1 MSPAQ
6 DLLATLQD
14 QKFHTV
20 LADPPWRFK
29 NRTGKIAPEHGRLR
43 RYATM
48 SVDEIMALPVTQIVA
63 APANAYLWTPNSLL
77 PDGIKVLEAWGFE
90 YKTALTWY
98 KVREDG
104 GPDGRG
110 CGFYFRNV
118 TETVLFGVRGPG
130 ARTLAP
136 GRRQVNLFS
145 SRKRRHSQK
154 PDELSEIIESCS
166 RGPFLEMFA
175 RRRRPGWTSWGDQLD
190 GPAMSVAAEK
200 AKR

>member
-1 MSPAQ
+1 MSAGR
-6 DLLATLQD
+6 DHFAALQG
-14 QKFHTV
+14 QKFLTL

-48 SVDEIMALPVTQIVA
+48 SIDEILALPVAEIIEE
-63 APANAYLWTPNSLL
+63 PANAYIWTPNSLL
-77 PDGIKVLEAWGFE
+77 PDGIKVLEALGFE

-118 TETVLFGVRGPG
+118 KETVLFAYAGRAPAPSRRAD
-130 ARTLAP
+130 AR
-136 GRRQVNLFS
+136 
-145 SRKRRHSQK
+145 
-154 PDELSEIIESCS
+154 
-166 RGPFLEMFA
+166 
-175 RRRRPGWTSWGDQLD
+175 
-190 GPAMSVAAEK
+190 
-200 AKR
+200 